1 MKRKL
6 LVLIIIL
13 ISLLF
18 LVTLAVFLDGR
29 AAPAST
35 PGPERESE
43 AETPADAAES
53 VSAPLPAPTPFAPL
67 PTPLPQGAARQL
79 ELKIDADGLSPR
91 ALTDG
96 NYYTDYTFPAGTVI
110 SLEAE
115 EDIAALYII
124 FGTYPDEWTL
134 LSGETPQSCGQDG
147 FLHEYVSLSEP
158 AAELQLALSAEHE
171 VMIRDIYAYSDGYLP
186 TSVQTWTRLDERD
199 GADILLF
206 STHYDDELLFFGG
219 LIPYYSTVRGLRV
232 QVVYMTSNYLTDFS
246 NYRFR
251 PHEALNGL
259 WTAGTHFYPVTNEV
273 PDIECYSYENAVEH
287 YGEDQFTAFQVEQIR
302 RFKPLVVVT
311 QDENGEYGHGAHIL
325 TALSVERAVAAAADP
340 SQFPESAERY
350 GVWNTPKTYL
360 HLYGDPD
367 EYTWLNYEII
377 APELGWRSPF
387 QVAQQAYLQH
397 ATQQQ
402 WVGFYVYSYDHPH
415 DSHRFGLYRSLVGPD
430 ARKNDLM
437 ENVSREMFPVQ

>member
-1 MKRKL
+1 
-6 LVLIIIL
+6 
-13 ISLLF
+13 
-18 LVTLAVFLDGR
+18 
-29 AAPAST
+29 
-35 PGPERESE
+35 
-43 AETPADAAES
+43 
-53 VSAPLPAPTPFAPL
+53 
-67 PTPLPQGAARQL
+67 
-79 ELKIDADGLSPR
+79 
-91 ALTDG
+91 
-96 NYYTDYTFPAGTVI
+96 
-110 SLEAE
+110 
-115 EDIAALYII
+115 
-124 FGTYPDEWTL
+124 
-134 LSGETPQSCGQDG
+134 
-147 FLHEYVSLSEP
+147 
-158 AAELQLALSAEHE
+158 
-171 VMIRDIYAYSDGYLP
+171 MIRDIYAYSDGYLP
-186 TSVQTWTRLDERD
+186 GSVQTWSRLDERD

-219 LIPYYSTVRGLRV
+219 LIPYYATVRGLRV
-232 QVVYMTSNYLTDFS
+232 QVAYMTSNYLTDFS

-259 WTAGTHFYPVTNEV
+259 WVSGTHFYPVTNEV

-325 TALSVERAVAAAADP
+325 TALSVERAVVAAADP
-340 SQFPESAERY
+340 AQFPESAERY

-437 ENVSREMFPVQ
+437 ENVSREMFPVE